1 MINCNKYSRQLI
13 ESFSSGNDASEFRTT
28 ILQNVLEAAFDDKWF
43 IELNDFENFE

>member
-43 IELNDFENFE
+43 IELNDFEHFE